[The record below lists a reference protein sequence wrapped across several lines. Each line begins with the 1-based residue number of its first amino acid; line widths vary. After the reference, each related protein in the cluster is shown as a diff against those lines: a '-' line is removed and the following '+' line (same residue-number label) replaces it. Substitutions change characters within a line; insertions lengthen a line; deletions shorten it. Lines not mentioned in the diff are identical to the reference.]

1 MAELS
6 IFFDLMGSSI
16 SSLNNFTST
25 SRTYDN
31 DGKTLSFVIQ
41 GAASAVDAAN
51 AFTSGIDSYDSA
63 YKRMLGKL
71 GGGLG
76 LGVVAVKIYEDKDL
90 NWGDYFTIGAS
101 VVSLIGR
108 FTPVGMIL
116 NIGSAAYTLYD
127 LAENG
132 WLENDLHPSLDQAER
147 TSSPIVIDLNG
158 DGIHAT
164 KLAGGLDKAVH
175 FDLDGNGFAEKTAWI
190 DASDALLV
198 LDKNANGRIDNGH
211 ELFGNHSLNAEGKKA
226 FADGYAALA
235 AYDEN
240 QDGRIDAQDA
250 VYAQLAVW
258 QDKNGNGISEA
269 GEVLGLAE
277 AGIAAIDLNAK
288 AVNERDA
295 AGNRISHRG
304 SVAMAEFDK
313 STSYGAANAVYWKS
327 QTVRDLDSHTAQA
340 IYATKAEYI
349 VLALEERIKA
359 DGSVK
364 TDLTYDEYAGASR
377 QANEDHEFKGIK
389 TIHDTPHE
397 INAAP
402 HVKVMTF

>member
-164 KLAGGLDKAVH
+164 KLAEGLDKAVH

-304 SVAMAEFDK
+304 SVEM
-313 STSYGAANAVYWKS
+313 
-327 QTVRDLDSHTAQA
+327 
-340 IYATKAEYI
+340 
-349 VLALEERIKA
+349 A
-359 DGSVK
+359 DGSQRLAEDLWFQINPAQTRYVGEALSPEAQAALLGLPNVRATIPTALPKATDKMWFTIMTTPQATATPSSSATSAIK
-364 TDLTYDEYAGASR
+364 TSASAGAER
-377 QANEDHEFKGIK
+377 I
-389 TIHDTPHE
+389 
-397 INAAP
+397 
-402 HVKVMTF
+402 